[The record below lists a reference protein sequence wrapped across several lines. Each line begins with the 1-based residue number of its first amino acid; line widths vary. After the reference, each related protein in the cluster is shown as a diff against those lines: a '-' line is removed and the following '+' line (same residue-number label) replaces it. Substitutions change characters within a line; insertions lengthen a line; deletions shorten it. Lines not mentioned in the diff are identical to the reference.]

1 MPLVSGHL
9 HLQGREGLD
18 IVVAPAIPAGSA
30 TYPSPKTPSNLAG
43 PTNPPL
49 LILSESS
56 SPSSGGCKM
65 RLTKRSTQSSPTR
78 GVEIATVMHITN
90 VGAASLMTISLAQA
104 SRLTVGSMT

>member
-1 MPLVSGHL
+1 
-9 HLQGREGLD
+9 
-18 IVVAPAIPAGSA
+18 
-30 TYPSPKTPSNLAG
+30 
-43 PTNPPL
+43 
-49 LILSESS
+49 
-56 SPSSGGCKM
+56 M